1 MIRVIIENLAT
12 IIISAIL
19 ICLGVLAVI
28 KIYKDKK
35 KGSCSCGCS
44 GCPQS
49 QNCHKD

>member
-35 KGSCSCGCS
+35 KDDLYTLWRE
-44 GCPQS
+44 PQVIL
-49 QNCHKD
+49 